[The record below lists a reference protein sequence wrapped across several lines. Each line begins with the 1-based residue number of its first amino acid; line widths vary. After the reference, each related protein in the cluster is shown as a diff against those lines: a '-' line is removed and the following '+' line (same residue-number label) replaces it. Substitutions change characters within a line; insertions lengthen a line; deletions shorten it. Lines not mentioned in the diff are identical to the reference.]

1 MKEKRVSYLLFIYS
15 TLGEGSSVLRD
26 IPLQLSPISSASYIK
41 YNYGDSGLICNFE
54 TDLPFPELR
63 EFVSETLEGLVD
75 QYFLIEHSDN
85 MSVHMNNS
93 LKLNLFDLNSENK
106 NYDNGDNVSD
116 KQGKDELY
124 KIMDYFLSESM
135 KEIDN
140 NDLYSLTFDEDGDE
154 DEDPLIRKLKL
165 KKDPKFMKP
174 SLDSLLEK
182 IKEKGIKS
190 LTKYEKQLLNEYA
203 GN

>member
-15 TLGEGSSVLRD
+15 TLGEGSPVLRD
-26 IPLQLSPISSASYIK
+26 IPLQLSPISSAPYIK
-41 YNYGDSGLICNFE
+41 YNYGNSGLICNFE

-63 EFVSETLEGLVD
+63 EFVSVTLEGLAD

-85 MSVHMNNS
+85 MSVHMDNS

-106 NYDNGDNVSD
+106 KYGNGDNVSD
-116 KQGKDELY
+116 KQGEDELY

-140 NDLYSLTFDEDGDE
+140 NDLHSITFDE

-165 KKDPKFMKP
+165 KKDPKFIKP

>member
-15 TLGEGSSVLRD
+15 TLGEDSPVLRD
-26 IPLQLSPISSASYIK
+26 IPLQLSPISSAPYIK

-63 EFVSETLEGLVD
+63 EFVSVTLEGLVD

-85 MSVHMNNS
+85 MSVHMDNS

-106 NYDNGDNVSD
+106 KYGNGDNVSD
-116 KQGKDELY
+116 KQGEDELY

-140 NDLYSLTFDEDGDE
+140 NDLYSLTFDEDE

>member
-15 TLGEGSSVLRD
+15 TLGEDSLVLRD
-26 IPLQLSPISSASYIK
+26 IPLQLSPISSAPYIK

-63 EFVSETLEGLVD
+63 EFVSVTLEGLVD

-106 NYDNGDNVSD
+106 KYGNGDNVSD
-116 KQGKDELY
+116 KQGEDELY

-140 NDLYSLTFDEDGDE
+140 NDLYSLTFDEDE

>member
-15 TLGEGSSVLRD
+15 TLGESSPVLRD
-26 IPLQLSPISSASYIK
+26 IPLQLSPISSAPYIK

-63 EFVSETLEGLVD
+63 EFVSVTLEGLVD

-85 MSVHMNNS
+85 MSVNMDNY

-106 NYDNGDNVSD
+106 KYGNGDNVSD
-116 KQGKDELY
+116 KQGEDELY

-140 NDLYSLTFDEDGDE
+140 NDLYSLTFDEDE

>member
-1 MKEKRVSYLLFIYS
+1 
-15 TLGEGSSVLRD
+15 VLRD
-26 IPLQLSPISSASYIK
+26 IPLQLSPISSAPYIK

-63 EFVSETLEGLVD
+63 EFVSVTLEGLVD

-85 MSVHMNNS
+85 MSVHMDNY

-106 NYDNGDNVSD
+106 KYGNGDNVSD
-116 KQGKDELY
+116 KQGEDELY

-140 NDLYSLTFDEDGDE
+140 NDLYSLTFDEDE

>member
-15 TLGEGSSVLRD
+15 TLGEGSPVLRD
-26 IPLQLSPISSASYIK
+26 IPLQLSPISSAPYIK

-63 EFVSETLEGLVD
+63 EFVSVTLEGLVD
-75 QYFLIEHSDN
+75 QYFLIQHSDN
-85 MSVHMNNS
+85 MSVHMDNS

-106 NYDNGDNVSD
+106 KYDNGDNVSD
-116 KQGKDELY
+116 KQGEDELY

-140 NDLYSLTFDEDGDE
+140 NDLYSLTFDEDE

>member
-15 TLGEGSSVLRD
+15 TLGEGSPVLRD
-26 IPLQLSPISSASYIK
+26 IPLQLSPISSAPYIK

-63 EFVSETLEGLVD
+63 EFVSVTLEGLVD

-106 NYDNGDNVSD
+106 KYGNGDNVSD
-116 KQGKDELY
+116 KQGEDELY

-140 NDLYSLTFDEDGDE
+140 NDLHSITFDEDE

>member
-15 TLGEGSSVLRD
+15 TLGESSPVLRD
-26 IPLQLSPISSASYIK
+26 IPLQLSPISSAPYIK

-63 EFVSETLEGLVD
+63 EFVSVTLEGLVD

-85 MSVHMNNS
+85 MSVHMDNY

-106 NYDNGDNVSD
+106 KYGNGDNASD
-116 KQGKDELY
+116 KQGEDELY

-140 NDLYSLTFDEDGDE
+140 NDLYSLTFDEDE

>member
-15 TLGEGSSVLRD
+15 TLGESSPVLRD
-26 IPLQLSPISSASYIK
+26 IPLQLSPISSAPYIK

-63 EFVSETLEGLVD
+63 EFVSVTLEGLVD

-85 MSVHMNNS
+85 MSVHMDNY

-106 NYDNGDNVSD
+106 KYGNGDNVSD
-116 KQGKDELY
+116 KQGEDELY

-140 NDLYSLTFDEDGDE
+140 NDLYSLTFDEDE